1 MNMNW
6 KTVVA
11 VIALGMAFS
20 ATDAAAQ
27 VRLSVAGGLSFPTGD
42 HHLDTGYHVQVG
54 ADFGLPILPMGLRVD
69 GAFNRF
75 NEDHGHYQ
83 VLNGSINGV
92 LNIPLLVATPYL
104 IGGVGLYSAED
115 EAHGGER
122 ETGLG
127 LNGGAG
133 LRLPLPGL
141 SVFAEARLHYP
152 LDDHQLRFV
161 PLSIGIRF

>member
-1 MNMNW
+1 MIRHW
-6 KTVVA
+6 KTAVA
-11 VIALGMAFS
+11 VAAVAMVAS
-20 ATDAAAQ
+20 AGDAAAQ
-27 VRLSVAGGLSFPTGD
+27 VRLSVAGGPSFPTGD
-42 HHLDTGYHVQVG
+42 HHLETGYHVQVG
-54 ADFGLPILPMGLRVD
+54 ADFGLPLLPMGLRVD

-92 LNIPLLVATPYL
+92 LNIPLVVAAPYL
-104 IGGVGLYSAED
+104 IGGVGVYSAED
-115 EAHGGER
+115 EAHGDER

-127 LNGGAG
+127 LNAGAG

-141 SVFAEARLHYP
+141 AVFAEARLHYP